1 MAIKKQEVIN
11 RLLAAG
17 VMEMNK
23 ELTLQDLPQRI
34 AVISSETAAGYGD
47 FLDSLVNNNY
57 GFSFKITL
65 FPAIVQGVSAEE
77 SIISALEQIFN
88 LDSSFDVVILIR
100 GGGSQSDLNCFNGF
114 DLAMNIAQFPLPVLT
129 GIGHDR
135 DETIADIVAFRSLKT
150 PTAVAEF
157 LLDMMYE
164 FSDRIKQLQERF
176 EQTVS
181 WTIQQHRMSLQQK
194 STDLHYLVKQNLIN
208 EIHILNSL
216 HASLRKQVEQN
227 TSEAYHDLE
236 SNSNRLNVVSRG
248 ILDIQK
254 KDLDSFDK
262 TLQLLSPEK
271 VLARGYSISYSD
283 GKAIKSVKNIKPGA
297 KIKTKILDGTIESTV
312 EKVKK

>member
-1 MAIKKQEVIN
+1 
-11 RLLAAG
+11 
-17 VMEMNK
+17 
-23 ELTLQDLPQRI
+23 
-34 AVISSETAAGYGD
+34 
-47 FLDSLVNNNY
+47 
-57 GFSFKITL
+57 
-65 FPAIVQGVSAEE
+65 
-77 SIISALEQIFN
+77 
-88 LDSSFDVVILIR
+88 
-100 GGGSQSDLNCFNGF
+100 
-114 DLAMNIAQFPLPVLT
+114 
-129 GIGHDR
+129 
-135 DETIADIVAFRSLKT
+135 
-150 PTAVAEF
+150 
-157 LLDMMYE
+157 MMYE